1 MDPAEMETP
10 MEPDIDLTPL
20 ILIGLLTAPAIVGW
34 IASLLKGGRRG

>member
-1 MDPAEMETP
+1 

-20 ILIGLLTAPAIVGW
+20 VLIGLLTGPAVVAW